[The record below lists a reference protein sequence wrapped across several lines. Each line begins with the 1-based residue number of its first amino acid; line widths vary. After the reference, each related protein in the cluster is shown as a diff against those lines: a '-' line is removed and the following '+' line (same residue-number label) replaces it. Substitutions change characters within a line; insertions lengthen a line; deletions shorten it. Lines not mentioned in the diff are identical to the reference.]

1 MISVERLLRLDEAAA
16 LYFGARSGVTAES
29 LARLARRGKLR
40 VRKINNRL
48 FVTTG
53 DLAAMADEAIVE
65 RRSPSP
71 KPKARTAPTAAALDG
86 RKRRSRRC
94 DGKGT
99 LPTRREV
106 HASSFKPEIE
116 RKEPQA

>member
-71 KPKARTAPTAAALDG
+71 KPKARTAPTAAALDAVA
-86 RKRRSRRC
+86 RAQ
-94 DGKGT
+94 
-99 LPTRREV
+99 E
-106 HASSFKPEIE
+106 AIE
-116 RKEPQA
+116 AL